1 MVTYSSNSTI
11 KVIRVEPKYS
21 PKDQKA
27 PRADP
32 PRGSD
37 KLEDLYITA
46 INTNNRYAGDITL
59 QAYLLTLYII
69 ISVTCDRAYNN
80 HI

>member
-1 MVTYSSNSTI
+1 PESAVTSIPVVKT
-11 KVIRVEPKYS
+11 KPKYS